1 MEFLSW
7 IKKND
12 LNTPVALGCVKG
24 LHNFKKS
31 YVLIVF
37 LLCLPHPDI
46 CEQVPQRG
54 ISVLLQELVRRVQCM
69 VTQSSADVT
78 QVLWAESIPFIGQAE
93 AKFWVQNVAQLHHLP
108 QQGFLPLL
116 TQLPLLVRGA
126 VSTSPHEARLGWA
139 SSVMRG
145 VQCLVKWQHTKPPP
159 SLELRGNFT
168 AE

>member
-1 MEFLSW
+1 MKSTIHAKLLLEVQGGISILD
-7 IKKND
+7 KKND
-12 LNTPVALGCVKG
+12 LNTLVALGWVKG

-78 QVLWAESIPFIGQAE
+78 QVL
-93 AKFWVQNVAQLHHLP
+93 
-108 QQGFLPLL
+108 
-116 TQLPLLVRGA
+116 
-126 VSTSPHEARLGWA
+126 
-139 SSVMRG
+139 
-145 VQCLVKWQHTKPPP
+145 
-159 SLELRGNFT
+159 
-168 AE
+168 